1 MAYCHKREDL
11 SRLQRSEE
19 LRGALKSSGRNLGD
33 LTLDVGCGKGYV
45 FNLLNK
51 LGRQAVGLDIKPGFV
66 RGMVQRGLHGVI
78 ADGRELP
85 FRSSTFDKVMCF
97 EVVEHVN
104 SPEHVFKEIHR
115 VLREGGLSI
124 LRAPIASPIN
134 VMVDLIRGEK
144 TRVSEMSLTALLLVL
159 RKYSNRLHY
168 KPVLV
173 LPIPQLLFGKY
184 FWFETDFL
192 ANYM

>member
-1 MAYCHKREDL
+1 
-11 SRLQRSEE
+11 
-19 LRGALKSSGRNLGD
+19 
-33 LTLDVGCGKGYV
+33 
-45 FNLLNK
+45 
-51 LGRQAVGLDIKPGFV
+51 
-66 RGMVQRGLHGVI
+66 
-78 ADGRELP
+78 
-85 FRSSTFDKVMCF
+85 MCF
-97 EVVEHVN
+97 EVVEHAN
-104 SPEHVFKEIHR
+104 NPEHIFKEIHR

-144 TRVSEMSLTALLLVL
+144 THVSEMSITALLLVL

-168 KPVLV
+168 KPILV

-184 FWFETDFL
+184 SWFETDFL